1 MVYHTADAAAK
12 GIILL
17 REPYHELRR
26 SAKKS
31 MRICGVDEAGRG
43 PLAGPVV
50 AAAVV
55 LDESFVDPRIK
66 DSKALSTK
74 QREKLFDYIRETALS
89 WSIIAVGPRRIDQL
103 NILQA
108 TKLAMKL
115 AVARISADLV
125 LVDGNQPIISVIP
138 QRTVVGGDRLHV
150 QISAASIL
158 AKVWRD
164 RLMSTL
170 AERYPGYGLEK
181 HSGYPTA
188 AHRAALVALGPSRIH
203 RRTFAG
209 VVCSPSLKT
218 SDSGGLDISEALGL
232 DASIIGA

>member
-1 MVYHTADAAAK
+1 M
-12 GIILL
+12 L
-17 REPYHELRR
+17 
-26 SAKKS
+26 
-31 MRICGVDEAGRG
+31 ICGVDEAGRG

-55 LDESFVDPRIK
+55 FEDGFSDPRIR
-66 DSKALSTK
+66 DSKTLSEQ
-74 QREKLFDYIRETALS
+74 QREKLFEHIKQTATS
-89 WSIIAVGPRRIDQL
+89 WSIIAVGPRRIEQL

-115 AVARISADLV
+115 AVERVHADLV
-125 LVDGNQPIISVIP
+125 LVDGNQPIVSRFP

-164 RLMSTL
+164 RLMKDL
-170 AERYPGYGLEK
+170 AARYPGYSFEK
-181 HSGYPTA
+181 HSGYPTP
-188 AHRAALVALGPSRIH
+188 AHKEAIVRLGPCRIH

-209 VVCSPSLKT
+209 VYHV
-218 SDSGGLDISEALGL
+218 GGA
-232 DASIIGA
+232 ASSQF